1 MSWNT
6 VLWNVTSCK
15 LCQYLCVLT
24 VKPLFK
30 TPPLSHKDVVRAQT
44 AVIHCDVMGKPVPE
58 VDWSKDGSILKETGL
73 IGFQSNKHILVIRQL
88 KTEDSGL
95 YKCEARNIV
104 GKVTADINI
113 KVFGK
118 FLRALIL
125 RN

>member
-1 MSWNT
+1 
-6 VLWNVTSCK
+6 
-15 LCQYLCVLT
+15 
-24 VKPLFK
+24 
-30 TPPLSHKDVVRAQT
+30 
-44 AVIHCDVMGKPVPE
+44 MGKPVPE
-58 VDWSKDGSILKETGL
+58 VDWSKDGSFLKETGL

-104 GKVTADINI
+104 GKVTAVINI

-118 FLRALIL
+118 FLRALVL